1 MQRVHCDGCAYNEEA
16 VVAKSKDSRIQN
28 VVLSIP
34 VDPRFPGGTDT
45 HTADLCWDCITDMCG
60 TYFRVRTPESLLEI
74 PYFVDRLILPDV
86 SLGA

>member
-1 MQRVHCDGCAYNEEA
+1 MQRVHCDGCKYNEEE

-45 HTADLCWDCITDMCG
+45 HTAELCWDCLTLMLS
-60 TYFRVRTPESLLEI
+60 TYFRVRGTELLEI
-74 PYFVDRLILPDV
+74 PVFVDRLIVNDV
-86 SLGA
+86 ALGA